1 MDTKQKT
8 VDLQI
13 PLNQSTF
20 TKEFTLD
27 TGFIPRVVAYTNGIE
42 NATKEMLQLALLDSN
57 GNEII
62 PAVNIENWKSKT
74 GGNYMES
81 MKQLGIEAKGRTFK
95 LVFTT
100 DRNLAAVPPVSILP
114 KVQVVFLYSKTK

>member
-8 VDLQI
+8 VDLEI

-20 TKEFTLD
+20 TKEFVLD
-27 TGFIPRVVAYTNGIE
+27 SGFIPRVVAYTNGIE
-42 NATKEMLQLALLDSN
+42 NATKEMLQLALLDNN

-62 PAVNIENWKSKT
+62 PAVSIKNWESKS

-81 MKQLGIEAKGRTFK
+81 MKPLGIEAQGRTFK

-100 DRNLAAVPPVSILP
+100 DRNLALAPPLAILP
-114 KVQVVFLYSKTK
+114 KVQVVFIYAKTK